1 MALRHVLGFLVLAA
15 TVGALALGATA
26 EDHPAR
32 KGKAMPNTP
41 TPNTPKVGDA
51 APALRLNDHEG
62 KGVSL
67 FDKAPGRHVALVFYP
82 KALTGG

>member
-1 MALRHVLGFLVLAA
+1 MALRHLLGFLVLAA
-15 TVGALALGATA
+15 TVGSLALGATA
-26 EDHPAR
+26 EDQPAG
-32 KGKAMPNTP
+32 KDKAMS
-41 TPNTPKVGDA
+41 NTPKVGDA

-67 FDKAPGRHVALVFYP
+67 FDKAPGRYVALVFYP